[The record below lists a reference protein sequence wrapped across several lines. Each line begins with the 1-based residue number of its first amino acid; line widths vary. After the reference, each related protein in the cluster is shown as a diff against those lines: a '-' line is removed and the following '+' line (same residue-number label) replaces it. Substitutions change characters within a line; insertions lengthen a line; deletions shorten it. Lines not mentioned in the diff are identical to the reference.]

1 LQVQANTVDFSCT
14 CGQQFRA
21 RIDQGGKNR
30 TCPQCGATVTI
41 PKVAIGIVAG
51 EPKSDRLPAPGTRF
65 LSVPS
70 SFSHFLAFLMVGW
83 LSFALL
89 LFIVS
94 WFSVLLKYLALVL
107 FLGAT
112 GATIQ
117 QIWQLLRARQRVLE
131 RKDVPLLWGFVRL
144 IAWDPIQGVLILKN
158 KSVSFSDDD
167 LHDGQGGVRFLYPV
181 LGEELA
187 LRVPLE
193 VQTLRFAD
201 SKILTKEYLSVSV
214 HGTMK
219 WRIVDIRKFYLLVS
233 RELRSTS
240 DTRGSVTLSQPPVPS
255 ASAEVMLNSAIEWM
269 RVIAEEQTRTV
280 VSRAKSGLLIA
291 DRLNQEMPE
300 VNSSSEIAV
309 PPAQRRSAAE
319 WGGATEGLASAIH
332 DTIAQRLE
340 GYGIAVEDVSLQ
352 EIRLPEEIVQ
362 ECIAA
367 AKAYYLPMR
376 AQREASFKYAN
387 KQAELKAEVELLGR
401 DNVGTREIVGAAPA
415 FTLTEFL
422 GQFLH
427 NRINTGTN
435 VGDAAIG
442 MIAGQIAAGAQ
453 PAAIPA
459 EREAAEKT
467 TEP

>member
-1 LQVQANTVDFSCT
+1 M
-14 CGQQFRA
+14 
-21 RIDQGGKNR
+21 
-30 TCPQCGATVTI
+30 
-41 PKVAIGIVAG
+41 AG
-51 EPKSDRLPAPGTRF
+51 WFA
-65 LSVPS
+65 
-70 SFSHFLAFLMVGW
+70 
-83 LSFALL
+83 FALL
-89 LFIVS
+89 MFIIS
-94 WFSVLLKYLALVL
+94 WFSVVAKYLALAL

-117 QIWQLLRARQRVLE
+117 QLWKMLRARQQVLD

-144 IAWDPIQGVLILKN
+144 IAWDPIQGILILKN
-158 KSVSFSDDD
+158 KSVSFSDDN

-181 LGEELA
+181 LGEELV

-240 DTRGSVTLSQPPVPS
+240 DVRGPVTLKQPSTPS
-255 ASAEVMLNSAIEWM
+255 AHESAEVMLNSAIEWM

-309 PPAQRRSAAE
+309 PPAQRRSASE

-387 KQAELKAEVELLGR
+387 RHAELSAEVELLGR
-401 DNVGTREIVGAAPA
+401 ENVGTRDIVGAAPA

-422 GQFLH
+422 GHFLQK
-427 NRINTGTN
+427 RLNTGTN
-435 VGDAAIG
+435 MGDATLG
-442 MIAGQIAAGAQ
+442 LIAGQMAAAAQ
-453 PAAIPA
+453 PAQPTPPPLSGIENSAG
-459 EREAAEKT
+459 RS
-467 TEP
+467 